1 MKKADRCCIDCTY
14 FDRDGK
20 ECHKFPP
27 RLYVKTD
34 NLSRQEAPYDV
45 RVMEEASSGKPV
57 SVALWPFVDK
67 TDWCGAFEAEESVLK
82 DGLNYLKSLGK
93 KDK

>member
-1 MKKADRCCIDCTY
+1 MKQADRCCIDCVY
-14 FDRDGK
+14 YDSEGK

-27 RLYVKTD
+27 RVYIKTD
-34 NLSRQEAPYDV
+34 GEFQETV
-45 RVMEEASSGKPV
+45 T
-57 SVALWPFVDK
+57 LWPSVYE

-82 DGLNYLKSLGK
+82 EGLNYLKSFGK

>member
-14 FDRDGK
+14 FDKDGK

-27 RLYVKTD
+27 RLYIKTAG
-34 NLSRQEAPYDV
+34 EYGPETV
-45 RVMEEASSGKPV
+45 T
-57 SVALWPFVDK
+57 LWPSVVR
-67 TDWCGAFEAEESVLK
+67 TAWCGAFEAEESVLK
-82 DGLNYLKSLGK
+82 DGLNYLKSFGK